1 MKAKQ
6 WQNRK
11 VFFVRMT
18 NDLRFLKQQPSP
30 TTTLSEK
37 TLTFGFQ
44 NFYLKQF
51 LQIFSEFDNSIFRLV
66 FLGLIK

>member
-1 MKAKQ
+1 MQ
-6 WQNRK
+6 CVSDLNSI
-11 VFFVRMT
+11 VTLMMT

-30 TTTLSEK
+30 PTKLSEK

-66 FLGLIK
+66 FLGLIA